1 MCLLFYRIRFASRNV
16 LLLSFK
22 QGHLAYKVFSCLEE
36 KINSL
41 VRLLNRKGK
50 PDSFVEKGLWSGGA
64 LGIWRNGSTFVA
76 NKSAINTITNVTTMR
91 NRWAAQRR

>member
-1 MCLLFYRIRFASRNV
+1 M
-16 LLLSFK
+16 
-22 QGHLAYKVFSCLEE
+22 AYEWMIHFGDESILKDILQSMG
-36 KINSL
+36 
-41 VRLLNRKGK
+41 RLLKRKEE
-50 PDSFVEKGLWSGGA
+50 PDSFVERRLWSGGA

>member
-1 MCLLFYRIRFASRNV
+1 M
-16 LLLSFK
+16 
-22 QGHLAYKVFSCLEE
+22 EE

-41 VRLLNRKGK
+41 VRLLKRKEE

>member
-1 MCLLFYRIRFASRNV
+1 M
-16 LLLSFK
+16 LSFK
-22 QGHLAYKVFSCLEE
+22 QGHLAYKVFSCLGE

-41 VRLLNRKGK
+41 VRLLKRKEE
-50 PDSFVEKGLWSGGA
+50 PDSFAEWNFLGGLVRGGA
-64 LGIWRNGSTFVA
+64 EVLWVFGGMAVPLQP